1 MRAFVQLRH
10 IVIEHAGLKR
20 QVEALRNQTEERFEI
35 VFAVS
40 DRLVSGDKSTVK
52 KIGFFDSK

>member
-10 IVIEHAGLKR
+10 ITVEHAELKR

-35 VFAVS
+35 VFAALDKLVS
-40 DRLVSGDKSTVK
+40 DDESTGK
-52 KIGFFDSK
+52 KIGFIDSK